1 VHPGSGD
8 RRPGNER
15 RGGSDRR
22 SGQDRR
28 KLSDPQY
35 IGVERSGSERT
46 DEEPKCQRCAA
57 CLEKLRVL
65 ILECPFPD
73 KNCIYNQYHEIIH
86 YVTYPSARLENESAV
101 VASSSS
107 DISSYSIILIR
118 PDPILEKNR
127 IYYIQPQT
135 SNFPLPS
142 VPLEERTLYS
152 WFRLTSPYALTS
164 LTHKWQLITYSWN

>member
-1 VHPGSGD
+1 MHPGSGD

-15 RGGSDRR
+15 RRGSDRR

-28 KLSDPQY
+28 KLSGPQY
-35 IGVERSGSERT
+35 IGVERRGSERT
-46 DEEPKCQRCAA
+46 DDEPKCQRCTA
-57 CLEKLRVL
+57 CLGKLRVL

-73 KNCIYNQYHEIIH
+73 KNCIYNKYHEIIH

-127 IYYIQPQT
+127 IYYIDVT
-135 SNFPLPS
+135 DSH
-142 VPLEERTLYS
+142 VP
-152 WFRLTSPYALTS
+152 
-164 LTHKWQLITYSWN
+164 

>member
-1 VHPGSGD
+1 VWKDVEVNELMMSQNASGV
-8 RRPGNER
+8 PLVWEN
-15 RGGSDRR
+15 
-22 SGQDRR
+22 
-28 KLSDPQY
+28 
-35 IGVERSGSERT
+35 
-46 DEEPKCQRCAA
+46 
-57 CLEKLRVL
+57 L

-127 IYYIQPQT
+127 IYYIDVT
-135 SNFPLPS
+135 DSN
-142 VPLEERTLYS
+142 VP
-152 WFRLTSPYALTS
+152 
-164 LTHKWQLITYSWN
+164 